1 MSSAP
6 QRKVWLGGGAGA
18 AALSAVAVSHLFLLP
33 LPSFLLSSVV
43 LVGTA
48 LTAVTA
54 LGRIAP
60 RRVRAAAVGGLLIFI
75 RILLGGLPIPAVDAE
90 RAPLIEDHE
99 ISAEVVALLAPL
111 QGAQRIVVVSNG
123 LRVAVDAPPNPTLK
137 VGDLISLTLKAR
149 ATSPQ
154 AQERQRVRGIDAAAS
169 TRAVSITGGGSPL
182 EALRA
187 RIGDDLERVIPAPA
201 GGLAAAI
208 FVGLRE
214 RVDERLADAFT
225 TTGLGHVVALSGWNV
240 AIAMAV
246 ADRLLRRQPGPRRR
260 PLLFLIALLYGLFAG
275 ASPSVIRASVMAA
288 AALAGASGGRPGS
301 GAVAL
306 SHAALVLLII
316 DPAIAYDAG
325 FRLSALA
332 TAGLLAKSKEWSVR
346 AVAAGSRLPPRL
358 RAPWL
363 AVAEEVAVALA
374 AQAATLGLVI
384 ASFGRVAIWSIPLTL
399 AISPLVAPATGA
411 AVIAIA
417 AGELVR
423 FAPALNAIAVVA
435 AAPAA
440 ALFGAAAWVAT
451 AGSTLPLGGVTVARE
466 ATAWVGLTLGIAG
479 VALLLRNDR
488 FQASEPVVADVAP
501 SGESSQR
508 RRALAGAVLIA
519 CTALLQGGRAAPS
532 GELRIAVLD
541 VGQGDAI
548 LVESRNVRML
558 VDGGPDPSRL
568 SVELDRLIP
577 AWDRR
582 IDLVIATHPHED
594 HLAGLPRLADRYR
607 VRSVAGAEQRG
618 PGPAVASW
626 EGLTKS
632 RGLPYSTLTAGD
644 RFDVGAAHVTVL
656 WPDRTTLHSAPSNGG
671 RSLNDRSIVL
681 RLDIAGFSALLTGDV
696 ESDVDGRIAA
706 RVTSPVDLLKSPH
719 HGSATSA
726 SRALLNAARPRISI
740 VSAGRGNPYGH
751 PAATTLQRLAE
762 LGGAVARTDTN
773 GTVTISV
780 SLNGNGAIRA
790 VDSGGAI
797 EIPARSAIRVAG
809 STPRLAEAVPDA
821 LLPIPAAFVLSGAAK
836 SPLACAIAPAT
847 IPPWEPS
854 RSSSPGVTTSSSLRR
869 RSTRS
874 RRSSPP
880 PMRGAAERRTAYGFA
895 PKGAGPQIQQG

>member
-6 QRKVWLGGGAGA
+6 QRMVSLGGGAGA

-33 LPSFLLSSVV
+33 LPGFLLSSVV
-43 LVGTA
+43 LVGAA
-48 LTAVTA
+48 LTAGAA
-54 LGRIAP
+54 LTRIAP
-60 RRVRAAAVGGLLIFI
+60 RLVRAAAVGGLLIFI
-75 RILLGGLPIPAVDAE
+75 RVLFGGLPVPAVDAE
-90 RAPLIEDHE
+90 RAPLIEDRE
-99 ISAEVVALLAPL
+99 VSAEVVALLAPL
-111 QGAQRIVVVSNG
+111 QGAQRIVVSSNG
-123 LRVAVDAPPNPTLK
+123 LRVAVDAPPNPALK
-137 VGDLISLTLKAR
+137 VGDLIRLTLKAR
-149 ATSPQ
+149 STSPQ
-154 AQERQRVRGIDAAAS
+154 ARERQRVRGIDAAAS
-169 TRAVSITGGGSPL
+169 TRAVVITGGGSPL

-275 ASPSVIRASVMAA
+275 ASPSVIRASFMAA

-306 SHAALVLLII
+306 SHAALALLII

-346 AVAAGSRLPPRL
+346 ALNAGSRLPLQL

-363 AVAEEVAVALA
+363 AIAEEVAVALA

-399 AISPLVAPATGA
+399 TISPLVAPATGA

-417 AGELVR
+417 AGEIARLT
-423 FAPALNAIAVVA
+423 PALNAIAVIA

-440 ALFGAAAWVAT
+440 ALFGAAAWIAT

-466 ATAWVGLTLGIAG
+466 ATAFVGLTLGIGG
-479 VALLLRNDR
+479 VALLLRKDH
-488 FQASEPVVADVAP
+488 FKLPEPAEGDAT
-501 SGESSQR
+501 SSNAQSQR

-519 CTALLQGGRAAPS
+519 CTALLQGGRAAPA

-558 VDGGPDPSRL
+558 IDGGPDPSRL

-626 EGLTKS
+626 EALMKS
-632 RGLPYSTLTAGD
+632 RGLPYATLTAGD
-644 RFDVGAAHVTVL
+644 RFDIGAAHVAVL
-656 WPDRTTLHSAPSNGG
+656 WPDRTSLLSTPSNGG

-681 RLDIAGFSALLTGDV
+681 RLDITGFSALLTGDV

-726 SRALLNAARPRISI
+726 SRVLLNAARPRISI

-762 LGGAVARTDTN
+762 LGGAVERTDTN

-780 SLNGNGAIRA
+780 SLNGSGAIRA
-790 VDSGGAI
+790 SDSGGAI
-797 EIPARSAIRVAG
+797 EIPARNAIRVAG
-809 STPRLAEAVPDA
+809 STPQHANATPDA
-821 LLPIPAAFVLSGAAK
+821 LLPTPAAFVVSSAAN

-874 RRSSPP
+874 RRSSPL
-880 PMRGAAERRTAYGFA
+880 PMRGAAARRTAYGSA
-895 PKGAGPQIQQG
+895 PRGVVPQIQRE

>member
-6 QRKVWLGGGAGA
+6 QRRVWLGGGAGA

-33 LPSFLLSSVV
+33 LPSSLLSSVV

-48 LTAVTA
+48 LTTVAA

-75 RILLGGLPIPAVDAE
+75 RVLLGGLPIPAVDAA
-90 RAPLIEDHE
+90 RAPLVEDRE
-99 ISAEVVALLAPL
+99 VTAEVVALLAPL
-111 QGAQRIVVVSNG
+111 QGAQRIIVVSNG
-123 LRVAVDAPPNPTLK
+123 LRVAVDAPPNPALK

-154 AQERQRVRGIDAAAS
+154 ARERQRVRGIDAAAS
-169 TRAVSITGGGSPL
+169 TRAVSIIGGGSPL

-288 AALAGASGGRPGS
+288 AAIAGASGGRPGS

-346 AVAAGSRLPPRL
+346 AVAAGSRLPLRL

-423 FAPALNAIAVVA
+423 FAPALNVIAVVA

-451 AGSTLPLGGVTVARE
+451 AGSTLPLGGITVARE
-466 ATAWVGLTLGIAG
+466 ATPWVGLTLGIAG

-501 SGESSQR
+501 SGESSHR

-558 VDGGPDPSRL
+558 VDGGPDPTRL

-644 RFDVGAAHVTVL
+644 HFDVGAAHVTVL
-656 WPDRTTLHSAPSNGG
+656 WPDRTTLHSAPTNGG

-696 ESDVDGRIAA
+696 ESDVDARIAA

-790 VDSGGAI
+790 SDSGGAI

-809 STPRLAEAVPDA
+809 STPQPAEAGPDA
-821 LLPIPAAFVLSGAAK
+821 LLPIPVAFVFSGAAK
-836 SPLACAIAPAT
+836 SPLTCAIAPAT

-854 RSSSPGVTTSSSLRR
+854 RSSSPGVTTSSSSRR

-874 RRSSPP
+874 RRNWLRS
-880 PMRGAAERRTAYGFA
+880 MRGEVALPTGSDFA
-895 PKGAGPQIQQG
+895 PRDAGPQIRQG